1 MSADEVRREID
12 TLRARIRDLEANLP
26 TNTQLSTPNI
36 RMEDLNVAGPIT
48 LEPVIGRV
56 RREYE
61 LGDRIVQRKVDEVLF
76 CRCGRRLDQ
85 TRVLRCQRCSQLV
98 CEDCAVLYRR
108 RVHCLWCFKQVHNWT
123 KTDYK
128 IFLCIASGITD
139 TNNIFRIT
147 GVLPGT
153 IRKSARKFRDVYVTR
168 KASCFR
174 EFFFS
179 VPRITDAGADALA
192 VYDKLFGADYDSLFI
207 KRKIKALEKT
217 TELERLT
224 RTLTRRG

>member
-1 MSADEVRREID
+1 MSVDQVRREID
-12 TLRARIRDLEANLP
+12 MLRARIQALEAGLSR
-26 TNTQLSTPNI
+26 NTQFRTPNI

-48 LEPVIGRV
+48 LEPIIGRI

-76 CRCGRRLDQ
+76 CRCGRRLDR

-98 CEDCAVLYRR
+98 CEDCAILYRR
-108 RVHCLWCFKQVHNWT
+108 KIHCLWCFKQTHDWT

-139 TNNIFRIT
+139 TNDIFRIT
-147 GVLPGT
+147 GVLPEI
-153 IRKSARKFRDVYVTR
+153 IRQRARRFSDIYVTR

-179 VPRITDAGADALA
+179 VPRITDVGADALA
-192 VYDKLFGADYDSLFI
+192 VYEKLFGADYDSVFI
-207 KRKIKALEKT
+207 KRKIKDIERA
-217 TELERLT
+217 TEFERLN
-224 RTLTRRG
+224 RALTRRG